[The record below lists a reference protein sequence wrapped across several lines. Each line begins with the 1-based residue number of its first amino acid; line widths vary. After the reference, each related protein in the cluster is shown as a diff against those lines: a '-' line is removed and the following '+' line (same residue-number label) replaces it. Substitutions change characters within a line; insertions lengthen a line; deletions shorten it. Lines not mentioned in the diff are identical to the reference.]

1 MGMSSLMYP
10 KVFSDFMQRRKDK
23 GLLLRY
29 VPTPVYFYAMKTGQ
43 TFTMTVPA
51 SLAPELTKGGDKAST
66 DASVDIRVELKR
78 VGPLAKKCRN
88 VVFSVSANGSEA
100 QEQHVSIKDSTAGF
114 EFEGPMASADN
125 ADHVPSPMPGQVEK
139 VLVKEGQAVEAGD
152 TLFVVGAMKME
163 VKTSAPR
170 AGKVGK
176 VEVSVGTR
184 VVEGALL
191 TTMV

>member
-1 MGMSSLMYP
+1 M
-10 KVFSDFMQRRKDK
+10 
-23 GLLLRY
+23 
-29 VPTPVYFYAMKTGQ
+29 
-43 TFTMTVPA
+43 
-51 SLAPELTKGGDKAST
+51 
-66 DASVDIRVELKR
+66 
-78 VGPLAKKCRN
+78 
-88 VVFSVSANGSEA
+88 
-100 QEQHVSIKDSTAGF
+100 SIKDSTAGF
-114 EFEGPMASADN
+114 EFEGPMASVDN

>member
-1 MGMSSLMYP
+1 
-10 KVFSDFMQRRKDK
+10 MQRRKDK

-29 VPTPVYFYAMKTGQ
+29 VPTPVYYAMKTGQ

-51 SLAPELTKGGDKAST
+51 SSPQSSPGGDKALRRLSRH
-66 DASVDIRVELKR
+66 RVELKR

-184 VVEGALL
+184 VVEAPCLPPWYKKKEKSGRGREGISPD
-191 TTMV
+191 